1 MFDMGQKLST
11 VRDTDTTVR
20 HADTSARNTDTTV
33 RHADTSA
40 RNTDTNCP

>member
-1 MFDMGQKLST
+1 MFALEQRLVT

-20 HADTSARNTDTTV
+20 HADTSV
-33 RHADTSA
+33 

>member
-1 MFDMGQKLST
+1 MFALEQRLVT
-11 VRDTDTTVR
+11 
-20 HADTSARNTDTTV
+20 ARNTDTTV

>member
-1 MFDMGQKLST
+1 MFALEQILLT
-11 VRDTDTTVR
+11 VRG
-20 HADTSARNTDTTV
+20 TDTTV

>member
-20 HADTSARNTDTTV
+20 HADTSARNTDT
-33 RHADTSA
+33 
-40 RNTDTNCP
+40 NCP

>member
-1 MFDMGQKLST
+1 MFAMERILL
-11 VRDTDTTVR
+11 
-20 HADTSARNTDTTV
+20 TV

>member
-1 MFDMGQKLST
+1 MSTPEQRIVT

-20 HADTSARNTDTTV
+20 HADTSV
-33 RHADTSA
+33 

>member
-1 MFDMGQKLST
+1 MFAMEQRLVT

-20 HADTSARNTDTTV
+20 HADTSV
-33 RHADTSA
+33 

>member
-1 MFDMGQKLST
+1 MFALEQILLT

-20 HADTSARNTDTTV
+20 HADTSV
-33 RHADTSA
+33 

>member
-1 MFDMGQKLST
+1 MFTLEQKLVT
-11 VRDTDTTVR
+11 VRG
-20 HADTSARNTDTTV
+20 TDTTV

>member
-1 MFDMGQKLST
+1 MFAMEQRLVT
-11 VRDTDTTVR
+11 V
-20 HADTSARNTDTTV
+20 RNTDTTV